1 MNAKN
6 YVIPTVFEQTSRG
19 ERYFDIY
26 SRLLKDRII
35 FLGTPIDDTIANLT
49 VSSPELAAHFQ
60 EISHLFEK
68 RLWHDLTTKLS
79 ELVNNPELRQ
89 NPAQL
94 ISLYTEFIKHF
105 ESKINQLS
113 FVHIILAI
121 SKAYRDPAETIKF
134 LEGVATKVSGAE
146 GGLDAYLLVRSVIAQ
161 LKLQDPKNREETKEL
176 LESIQ
181 TGLDGVAGI
190 DTSVYANYYKA
201 QAIYHKAAG
210 LSAEFYRNA
219 LLYLSYTAIESLS
232 DQDKLPMAFDL
243 AISAPVGEDIYCFGD
258 LLAHPIV
265 DSLLGTQGEWLHHLL
280 HAFNKGDIHTYEQ
293 LVAQYEQQ
301 LAGQPILVQHVDRM
315 KEKISILCLIELIFA
330 RQAVDRSI
338 PLLAIAEATK
348 VNVDMVELLVMKALS
363 LKLLKGRID
372 QLKQV
377 FNVTWVQS
385 RVLSLDH
392 IKKMRDNLQDWTKK
406 VNQTSLYI
414 EQGTPEPVI

>member
-1 MNAKN
+1 
-6 YVIPTVFEQTSRG
+6 
-19 ERYFDIY
+19 
-26 SRLLKDRII
+26 LL
-35 FLGTPIDDTIANLT
+35 
-49 VSSPELAAHFQ
+49 
-60 EISHLFEK
+60 
-68 RLWHDLTTKLS
+68 
-79 ELVNNPELRQ
+79 ELVNHPHLKES
-89 NPAQL
+89 PQL
-94 ISLYTEFIKHF
+94 IPLYTDFIKHF

-232 DQDKLPMAFDL
+232 EQERLQMAFDL
-243 AISAPVGEDIYCFGD
+243 GISALVGEDIYSFGD
-258 LLAHPIV
+258 LLVHPIV

-280 HAFNKGDIHTYEQ
+280 HAFNKGDIHKYEQ

-330 RQAVDRSI
+330 RQAIDRSV
-338 PLLAIAEATK
+338 PLSAIAETTK
-348 VNVDMVELLVMKALS
+348 VGLDMVELLVMKALS
-363 LKLLKGRID
+363 LKLLKGKID
-372 QLKQV
+372 QLNQT